1 MFELEKQKR
10 RKRKSLLGKGA
21 RSGKGLRI
29 RFAVCFA
36 AGVLATVL
44 IISALNLNTRK
55 IQTKAIG
62 AELRDVGEL
71 STQVAYITTI
81 AKLEDNARVLGVS
94 LPGTTSKYIFSYDV
108 TVKAGID
115 FSLISLSVDEAQ
127 KTVTIVLP
135 ETEIQ
140 SAELDADSLT
150 EWDTVK
156 NIFTPLGIDDVN
168 ATQSEMRQKAIDSAI
183 EKGILEN
190 ARGNAENL
198 IRNMLAGT
206 YDEKEYTYIFD

>member
-1 MFELEKQKR
+1 MEKQKR
-10 RKRKSLLGKGA
+10 RKRKSLLGKGT
-21 RSGKGLRI
+21 RPGKGLRI

-36 AGVLATVL
+36 AGVLVAVL
-44 IISALNLNTRK
+44 IISALNLNTRR

-62 AELRDVGEL
+62 AELRNVGEL

-81 AKLEDNARVLGVS
+81 AKLEDNASVLGVS

-198 IRNMLAGT
+198 IRNILTGT

>member
-1 MFELEKQKR
+1 MEKQKR
-10 RKRKSLLGKGA
+10 RKRKSLLGKST
-21 RSGKGLRI
+21 RSEKGLRI

-36 AGVLATVL
+36 AGVLAAVL
-44 IISALNLNTRK
+44 IVSALNLNTRR
-55 IQTKAIG
+55 IQTRAIG
-62 AELRDVGEL
+62 AELRNVGEL

-115 FSLISLSVDEAQ
+115 FSLIGLSVDEVQ
-127 KTVTIVLP
+127 KTVTIILP

-206 YDEKEYTYIFD
+206 YDEKEYTYVFD